1 MERVTIEK
9 AKRLFGNNFVGL
21 EELRPLFEKMELS
34 YASVQVPV
42 IQYSYDE
49 LQRCSND
56 YVLILGIPEL
66 DNTPLSIQT
75 FRNIFGVEPNL

>member
-56 YVLILGIPEL
+56 YVLIL
-66 DNTPLSIQT
+66 T
-75 FRNIFGVEPNL
+75 